1 MDNAI
6 KDMTSWEEA
15 SRWLAKHGYGIDQIN
30 QQKTLWHAQL
40 PTSAVAAEAETD
52 KVKTAVDPV
61 KKVEVDKTLSKP
73 VKSAVS
79 E

>member
-1 MDNAI
+1 
-6 KDMTSWEEA
+6 MTSWDEA

-30 QQKTLWHAQL
+30 QQKALWHA
-40 PTSAVAAEAETD
+40 SVVSAEAVTA

-61 KKVEVDKTLSKP
+61 KKVEVDKTP
-73 VKSAVS
+73 VKTTKSAVS

>member
-6 KDMTSWEEA
+6 KDMTSWDEA

-30 QQKTLWHAQL
+30 QQKALWHA
-40 PTSAVAAEAETD
+40 SVVADEAVTV

-61 KKVEVDKTLSKP
+61 KKVEVDKTPSKP

>member
-6 KDMTSWEEA
+6 KDMTSWDEA

-30 QQKTLWHAQL
+30 QQKALWRA
-40 PTSAVAAEAETD
+40 SVVADEAVTV
-52 KVKTAVDPV
+52 KVKTAVDIT
-61 KKVEVDKTLSKP
+61 KKVEVDKTTTKP

>member
-6 KDMTSWEEA
+6 KDMASWDEA

-30 QQKTLWHAQL
+30 QQKALWHA
-40 PTSAVAAEAETD
+40 SAVPASAGTA
-52 KVKTAVDPV
+52 KVKTTVDPV

>member
-6 KDMTSWEEA
+6 KDMASWDEA

-30 QQKTLWHAQL
+30 QQKALWHASVI
-40 PTSAVAAEAETD
+40 PTEAETA

-73 VKSAVS
+73 VKSVVS

>member
-6 KDMTSWEEA
+6 KDMTSWDEA

-30 QQKTLWHAQL
+30 QQKTLWHA
-40 PTSAVAAEAETD
+40 SVVDVE
-52 KVKTAVDPV
+52 VKTIVDPV
-61 KKVEVDKTLSKP
+61 KKVEVDKTPSKP
-73 VKSAVS
+73 IKSAVP

>member
-6 KDMTSWEEA
+6 KDMTSWDEA

-30 QQKTLWHAQL
+30 QQKTLWHA
-40 PTSAVAAEAETD
+40 SVVAVE
-52 KVKTAVDPV
+52 VKTVVDPV
-61 KKVEVDKTLSKP
+61 KKVEVDKTPSKP
-73 VKSAVS
+73 IKSAVP

>member
-1 MDNAI
+1 MSNTRYI
-6 KDMTSWEEA
+6 E
-15 SRWLAKHGYGIDQIN
+15 IN
-30 QQKTLWHAQL
+30 STYRDRSIWPL
-40 PTSAVAAEAETD
+40 AAEFEIPISQTGT
-52 KVKTAVDPV
+52 KSIKTAVDPV

>member
-6 KDMTSWEEA
+6 KDMASWDEA

-30 QQKTLWHAQL
+30 QQKALWHASVV
-40 PTSAVAAEAETD
+40 PAEAETA

-61 KKVEVDKTLSKP
+61 KKVEVDKTTTKP